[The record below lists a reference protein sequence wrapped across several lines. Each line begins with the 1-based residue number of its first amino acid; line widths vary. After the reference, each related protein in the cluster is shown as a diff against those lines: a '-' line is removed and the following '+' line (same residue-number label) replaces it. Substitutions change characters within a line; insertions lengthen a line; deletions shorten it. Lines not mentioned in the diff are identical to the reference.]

1 MEFEEMKVIWD
12 SQNNEPLFAINQGAL
27 HKTIQSKGAKVN
39 RTLNI
44 VDWVMMGV
52 NLFVGLFLI
61 AINVANDGEPF
72 EFLLPILYL
81 FFFGIVIYRRFSRR
95 QESVKFEPTI
105 RGDLDHAIW
114 QTDYLIRQG
123 QSILVWYLLP
133 LMVAASIMLVLSSEW
148 IWAIGLIVVVLPMSY
163 FGSRWEIN
171 KFYMPKK
178 RELEALRQTLIDAEA
193 SPK

>member
-12 SQNNEPLFAINQGAL
+12 SQNNEPLYAIDQDAL
-27 HKTIQSKGAKVN
+27 HKKIQSKGEKVN

-52 NLFVGLFLI
+52 NLFVGIFLI
-61 AINVANDGEPF
+61 AINIANDSDPF
-72 EFLLPILYL
+72 DFLLPILYL
-81 FFFGIVIYRRFSRR
+81 FFFGIVIYRRFNRR

-123 QSILVWYLLP
+123 RSILVWYLFP
-133 LMVAASIMLVLSSEW
+133 LMAVASVTLVLNSDW
-148 IWAIGLIVVVLPMSY
+148 IWALGLIAVVLPLSY

-178 RELEALRQTLIDAEA
+178 RELEALRETLIDAEA
-193 SPK
+193 QF